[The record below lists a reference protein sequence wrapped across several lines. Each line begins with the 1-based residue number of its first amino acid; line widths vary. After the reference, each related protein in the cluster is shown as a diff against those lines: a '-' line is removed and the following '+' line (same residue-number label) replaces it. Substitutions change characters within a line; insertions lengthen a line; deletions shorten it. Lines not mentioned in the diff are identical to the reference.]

1 MPEQQPPVIVV
12 PGPERVEY
20 VTRKVEVHEHRA
32 PTDKSVALLKEME
45 AAAQRKVVE
54 AIHIGDTTFE
64 CVVHIEKDMMADC
77 TRLRAVFKLNGRTET
92 AEHSCRPRNPG
103 DELTAA
109 NALRDEV
116 AKVIASKM
124 IASAFA
130 QMYRSN

>member
-1 MPEQQPPVIVV
+1 MSEQRPSVIVV
-12 PGPERVEY
+12 PGLERVEY

-45 AAAQRKVVE
+45 AAAERRIVE

-77 TRLRAVFKLNGRTET
+77 TRLRAVFKLNGRAET
-92 AEHSCRPRNPG
+92 VNHSFRPRDHG
-103 DELTAA
+103 DELAAA

-124 IASAFA
+124 LAGAFA
-130 QMYRSN
+130 QLYRTK